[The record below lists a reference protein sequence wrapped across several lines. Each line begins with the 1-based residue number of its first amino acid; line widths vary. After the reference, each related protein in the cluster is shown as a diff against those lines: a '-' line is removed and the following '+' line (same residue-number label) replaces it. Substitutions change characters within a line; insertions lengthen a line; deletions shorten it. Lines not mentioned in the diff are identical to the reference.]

1 MGKFL
6 ESEKVQQAEFK
17 ASSPTFSEAA
27 RADGLYKT
35 KLRPHCLPREH
46 SAENLFL
53 DIRQNAL
60 DYFAAYQIK
69 WHDAIERNPSNHL
82 CDSQVCC
89 VNFLF
94 PFADQPGALAEIL
107 GPHFPTLHTMLP
119 IENGQYVAFEWIGQ
133 ENYLGE
139 KISRNGKR
147 SRGANCTSA
156 DAAVMFQHTN
166 GQRQIVLIEWKY
178 TESYSPTWLKFAK
191 SGTDRTQIYA
201 PLFQR
206 DDCPINKALLP
217 EFDDL
222 FYEPFYQLMRQQ
234 LLAHE
239 MERARELGADVVSV
253 LHIAPAHN
261 TDFHKVTS
269 RGLETTGKTAMEV
282 WRKLVRPQSRFLS
295 LSTEQL
301 FGPLFTTPP
310 PTMQEWLAYIGLRY
324 RWVRDERRI
333 VA

>member
-1 MGKFL
+1 MGLFL
-6 ESEKVQQAEFK
+6 ESEKVQQAKFK
-17 ASSPTFSEAA
+17 ASSPTFSDGA
-27 RADGLYKT
+27 RANGLYKT
-35 KLRPHCLPREH
+35 KLRPHCLPREY
-46 SAENLFL
+46 SAENLFPGN
-53 DIRQNAL
+53 RQKAM
-60 DYFAAYQIK
+60 DYFSSYQIK
-69 WHDAIERNPSNHL
+69 WHDAINRHPSNHL

-94 PFADQPGALAEIL
+94 PFADQPDALAEML
-107 GPHFPTLHTMLP
+107 RPHFPTLHTMLP

-166 GQRQIVLIEWKY
+166 DQRQIVLIEWKY
-178 TESYSPTWLKFAK
+178 TESYSPSSLKFAK
-191 SGTDRTQIYA
+191 SGTDRTHIYA
-201 PLFQR
+201 HLFAR
-206 DDCPINKALLP
+206 DDCPINKTLLP
-217 EFDDL
+217 HFDAL

-234 LLAHE
+234 FLAHE

-269 RGLETTGKTAMEV
+269 RGLETVGKTAMDV
-282 WRKLVRPQSRFLS
+282 WRNLVRPQSRFLS
-295 LSTEQL
+295 LNTEHL
-301 FGPLFTTPP
+301 FGPLFTSQPP
-310 PTMQEWLAYIGLRY
+310 ELQEWLVYMGLRY
-324 RWVRDERRI
+324 RWVQK
-333 VA
+333 

>member
-1 MGKFL
+1 MMGKFL
-6 ESEKVQQAEFK
+6 ESEKVQQAGFK

-27 RADGLYKT
+27 RADGFYKT
-35 KLRPHCLPREH
+35 KFHPFCLPREH
-46 SAENLFL
+46 SAENLFPG
-53 DIRQNAL
+53 IRQNAL
-60 DYFAAYQIK
+60 AYFASHQIK

-82 CDSQVCC
+82 CSSQVCC

-94 PFADQPGALAEIL
+94 PFADQPGALADML
-107 GPHFPTLHTMLP
+107 RPHFPTLQTMLP

-139 KISRNGKR
+139 VSRNGLR
-147 SRGANCTSA
+147 SRGANYTSA

-166 GQRQIVLIEWKY
+166 GQQQIVLIEWKY
-178 TESYSPTWLKFAK
+178 TESYSRSYLRISS
-191 SGTDRTQIYA
+191 SGKDRAVIYEH
-201 PLFQR
+201 LLQR
-206 DDCPINKALLP
+206 DDCPIHLAVLP
-217 EFDDL
+217 ELDAL
-222 FYEPFYQLMRQQ
+222 FYNPFDQLMRQQ

-269 RGLETTGKTAMEV
+269 AKLETLGKTAMEV
-282 WRKLVRPQSRFLS
+282 WRNLVRPRSRFLS

-301 FGPLFTTPP
+301 FSPLSAEQFPDMST
-310 PTMQEWLAYIGLRY
+310 WLEYIGLRY
-324 RWVRDERRI
+324 RWVHKT
-333 VA
+333 